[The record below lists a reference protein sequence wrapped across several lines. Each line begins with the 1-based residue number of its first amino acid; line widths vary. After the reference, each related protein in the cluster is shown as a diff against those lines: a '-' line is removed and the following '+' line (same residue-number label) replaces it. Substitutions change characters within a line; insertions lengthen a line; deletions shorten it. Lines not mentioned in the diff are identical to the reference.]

1 MSSTHAASEA
11 TWDLRSVT
19 RVLFACVLVGG
30 WWGGIVG
37 RVSIRIATERIASA
51 AIAVIPGAVL
61 ARLRSAKHREG

>member
-1 MSSTHAASEA
+1 MSSMHAASEA
-11 TWDLRSVT
+11 TWDSRSVT

-37 RVSIRIATERIASA
+37 RVLIRITTEQIVSA

-61 ARLRSAKHREG
+61 SRLRSAKHREE

>member
-1 MSSTHAASEA
+1 MSSTHATSEV

-19 RVLFACVLVGG
+19 RVLFTCVLVGG

-37 RVSIRIATERIASA
+37 RVSIRISTERIVSA
-51 AIAVIPGAVL
+51 AIAMIPGAVL